1 MVIMISHLVNR
12 KSTFRCK
19 RLKRFNRLSQNNGV
33 RGKALTL
40 SLFSIEIM
48 IFFLLF
54 FLQSRSF
61 RAIYTR
67 LCLCLF
73 NFLLQCHPLRLFK
86 KKEMWFLFYVIFFFV
101 SLLSLWD
108 LLNHHLPINVIGNIF
123 PLWSSTTIP

>member
-1 MVIMISHLVNR
+1 MISHLVNR

-48 IFFLLF
+48 IFFF
-54 FLQSRSF
+54 FSSF
-61 RAIYTR
+61 FKVEVSVRFTR
-67 LCLCLF
+67 GCAYVYLIFFSNVTRFVYL
-73 NFLLQCHPLRLFK
+73 K
-86 KKEMWFLFYVIFFFV
+86 KKKKCDFSSMLSFFV